1 MLMVGVPIVIGA
13 AATEVWPAAMLD
25 PANAPPTPPAA
36 KMPSQIHFL
45 WDLFWC
51 VV

>member
-1 MLMVGVPIVIGA
+1 MLIEGVPIVIGA
-13 AATEVWPAAMLD
+13 AMMELWPAAMLD
-25 PANAPPTPPAA
+25 PAKAPPTPPAA

-45 WDLFWC
+45 WDLLWC